1 MEAKQ
6 ILEQCIKE
14 EERYQFSSFSRADA
28 LKLGMLLYEE
38 SVKRG
43 TPVAVEIRMNH
54 LLVFCF
60 YPEGHSENS
69 ASWLRSKAATVDML
83 HQSSLHLGAQ
93 MQVSGQ
99 SAERMRIP
107 VPECC
112 IYGGGFPLT
121 IRGTGVIGSIC
132 VTGFPHMEDHQLII
146 DTLEKHMAEFEE

>member
-1 MEAKQ
+1 MDAKQ

-14 EERYQFSSFSRADA
+14 EERYQFSSFSRADT
-28 LKLGMLLYEE
+28 LKLGM
-38 SVKRG
+38 
-43 TPVAVEIRMNH
+43 
-54 LLVFCF
+54 
-60 YPEGHSENS
+60 
-69 ASWLRSKAATVDML
+69 LRSKAATVDML
-83 HQSSLHLGAQ
+83 HQSSLHLWAQ

-146 DTLEKHMAEFEE
+146 DTLEKHMAEFEK